1 MWDLGQESSRQM
13 AASKLQLL
21 VSSQLAYSVVMVG
34 DHGGGAGERG
44 GKGGD
49 VDGAREE

>member
-1 MWDLGQESSRQM
+1 M

-34 DHGGGAGERG
+34 DHGAGERG
-44 GKGGD
+44 GEGGD